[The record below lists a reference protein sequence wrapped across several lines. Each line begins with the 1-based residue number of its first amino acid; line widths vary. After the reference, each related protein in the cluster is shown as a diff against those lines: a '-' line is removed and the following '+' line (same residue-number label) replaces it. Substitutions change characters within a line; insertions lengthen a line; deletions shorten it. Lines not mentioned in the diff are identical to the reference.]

1 MASSL
6 KPIDQGSAD
15 IRQKRIHIGMHIND
29 RLITLEMEM
38 LKNLNKKHYDYSYY
52 ESILGLHIV
61 VSSSYFLFGQFEIDR
76 SVVKSELLDQ
86 SYEKFLFEILL
97 DQKFPFNQPQV
108 FCLTPFSQPP
118 LNGGRDL
125 FSDIMKQDWKIAK
138 KLYEIVQYVPEFI
151 SDVKITEGL
160 DSK

>member
-1 MASSL
+1 
-6 KPIDQGSAD
+6 
-15 IRQKRIHIGMHIND
+15 
-29 RLITLEMEM
+29 MEM
-38 LKNLNKKHYDYSYY
+38 LKNLNKKQYDYSYY

-61 VSSSYFLFGQFEIDR
+61 FEIDR

-118 LNGGRDL
+118 LNDGRDL
-125 FSDIMKQDWKIAK
+125 FTDIMKQDWKIAK
-138 KLYEIVQYVPEFI
+138 KLYEIV
-151 SDVKITEGL
+151 
-160 DSK
+160 